1 MDSPIK
7 NNKEFIF
14 NLIQRG
20 KEAGMIW
27 NGVAWVPAGADGKPS
42 KVSKGPKITEVSR
55 VSRKTSPSKSFTKI
69 FESIGNEISSIKNT
83 LNAFVKGQEKLK
95 KKADEE
101 KLKEKNEAY
110 AAKYKKGPVKKDA
123 EKISE
128 EPKKSFFEFLKDLFK
143 SILKFFAVGIG
154 LIALSKFFNVADVKE
169 TIKNLIVKILATM
182 LNLEKPYSKNS
193 I

>member
-27 NGVAWVPAGADGKPS
+27 NCVSWVPAGADGKPS

-55 VSRKTSPSKSFTKI
+55 VSKKTSPSKSFTKI

-101 KLKEKNEAY
+101 KLKEKNVITNNTIDNLVNNIIQTQQEEIDIMK
-110 AAKYKKGPVKKDA
+110 KY
-123 EKISE
+123 
-128 EPKKSFFEFLKDLFK
+128 
-143 SILKFFAVGIG
+143 
-154 LIALSKFFNVADVKE
+154 
-169 TIKNLIVKILATM
+169 
-182 LNLEKPYSKNS
+182 
-193 I
+193 